1 MKVLIASHNKGKIA
15 EFKKILHSL
24 AFEFLTLND
33 LPEIE
38 EPDEIGL
45 TLNENSL
52 IKAKYYF
59 DHFKIPVISDDTGLF
74 IDDLNG
80 EPGIKSAR
88 YSGMGD
94 KENRQLVLSKLN
106 GKMSNAH
113 FETVLTFY
121 DGSNVITANGIMQ
134 GLINTKEVGTQGFGY
149 DSIFYLPSF
158 EKTLAE
164 LGVDLKNTI
173 SHRFHATNNLK
184 RKLTFYNDSKEELN
198 YIKEQFCNNLNEEV
212 QSIEKIPGGMSNNTY
227 LVKTNKNCYTARIPG
242 INAELFVG
250 RKLEL
255 AALNKVKDNVSFV
268 QYNYFDLQSG
278 FKVSPYIIRE
288 EEKYNIEG
296 IAKVLNE
303 LHNLEFF
310 ENDFKPFERFLYY
323 ERLVNIFNMPL
334 CKEFEELKGKI
345 LTYRNF
351 LEQRPKM
358 PCHNDSQLSNHVF
371 TNQQDIL
378 IDFEFTGNNDP
389 LFDFA
394 CLGNDDLNIGI
405 EAYAKVVNRNLT
417 IDEIKVIELWYSL
430 QALSWYL
437 VAMFKFATGM
447 NKTTGLDFSNIA
459 TYFLQKADN
468 LLKKY

>member
-1 MKVLIASHNKGKIA
+1 MYPLGKQFEVDNAKARSEEKSIIPG
-15 EFKKILHSL
+15 KKYRISVI
-24 AFEFLTLND
+24 TD
-33 LPEIE
+33 RVVRIE
-38 EPDEIGL
+38 YSANGQFVDRP
-45 TLNENSL
+45 TQL
-52 IKAKYYF
+52 IKKR
-59 DHFKIPVISDDTGLF
+59 
-74 IDDLNG
+74 N
-80 EPGIKSAR
+80 
-88 YSGMGD
+88 
-94 KENRQLVLSKLN
+94 
-106 GKMSNAH
+106 
-113 FETVLTFY
+113 
-121 DGSNVITANGIMQ
+121 
-134 GLINTKEVGTQGFGY
+134 
-149 DSIFYLPSF
+149 
-158 EKTLAE
+158 
-164 LGVDLKNTI
+164 LGVPDFSVRQDQNILEI
-173 SHRFHATNNLK
+173 ATK
-184 RKLTFYNDSKEELN
+184 YFVLN

-323 ERLVNIFNMPL
+323 ERLVNIFDMPL

-345 LTYRNF
+345 LTYRDF